1 VKENFGR
8 TELNGVDK
16 MKISQIMLLL
26 EKEMK
31 EADFSSKEKEE
42 QSRISSKVKK
52 EKLIAP
58 KSKKEDNKLSDKNKK
73 QKDEDALDAFDK
85 ELDRQKK
92 KKSKSND
99 DDNENGI
106 PDEEEYG
113 DELDP
118 DEIES
123 KIEDEEAEKS
133 EFHLEDAKS
142 FSKFMDLVNNFRAS
156 SSLRDNP
163 KVKEYFSK
171 MTEGEKQ
178 AICVFFSSL
187 EKVANFE
194 EDMDFKMPKTPKSW
208 GINISST
215 KSKEEKKEIENIKK
229 ASSGNEK
236 AEKEMSGT
244 IPIKVGS
251 TNEGRKFSIEQLLRE
266 VK

>member
-1 VKENFGR
+1 
-8 TELNGVDK
+8 

-215 KSKEEKKEIENIKK
+215 KSNEEKKEIENIKK

-236 AEKEMSGT
+236 AEKEMSST

-251 TNEGRKFSIEQLLRE
+251 TNEGRKFSIERLLRE

>member
-1 VKENFGR
+1 
-8 TELNGVDK
+8 

-31 EADFSSKEKEE
+31 EADFSGKEKEE
-42 QSRISSKVKK
+42 QSKISARVKK
-52 EKLIAP
+52 EKLVAP
-58 KSKKEDNKLSDKNKK
+58 NKSKSKKDDENK
-73 QKDEDALDAFDK
+73 QKRDEDALDAFDK
-85 ELDRQKK
+85 ELEKQ
-92 KKSKSND
+92 KSKKVSS
-99 DDNENGI
+99 DDNEKEI
-106 PDEEEYG
+106 PDEDEYS

-118 DEIES
+118 D
-123 KIEDEEAEKS
+123 KIEDEIEYEEAEKS

-163 KVKEYFSK
+163 KVKEYYSK
-171 MTEGEKQ
+171 LTEGEKQ
-178 AICVFFSSL
+178 SICIFFSSL

-194 EDMDFKMPKTPKSW
+194 EDLDFKMPKTPKSW

-236 AEKEMSGT
+236 AEKEMSST

-251 TNEGRKFSIEQLLRE
+251 TNESRKFSIDQLLRE

>member
-1 VKENFGR
+1 
-8 TELNGVDK
+8 

>member
-1 VKENFGR
+1 
-8 TELNGVDK
+8 

-31 EADFSSKEKEE
+31 ESDFSSKEKEE

-92 KKSKSND
+92 KKSSND
-99 DDNENGI
+99 DNDNEI
-106 PDEEEYG
+106 PDEEEYS

-123 KIEDEEAEKS
+123 DIEDEEAEKS

>member
-1 VKENFGR
+1 
-8 TELNGVDK
+8 

-31 EADFSSKEKEE
+31 EADLSGEEKIK
-42 QSRISSKVKK
+42 QSDIENVVKK
-52 EKLIAP
+52 EKLVAP
-58 KSKKEDNKLSDKNKK
+58 NKSKSKKDDKKK
-73 QKDEDALDAFDK
+73 QKRDEDALDAFDK
-85 ELDRQKK
+85 ELEKQ
-92 KKSKSND
+92 KSKKVSS
-99 DDNENGI
+99 DDNENEI
-106 PDEEEYG
+106 PDEDEYT

-118 DEIES
+118 DKIEDE
-123 KIEDEEAEKS
+123 IEDEEAEKS
-133 EFHLEDAKS
+133 EFHLEDANS
-142 FSKFMDLVNNFRAS
+142 FSKFMDLVNNFRAA

-163 KVKEYFSK
+163 KVKEYYSK
-171 MTEGEKQ
+171 LTEGEKQ
-178 AICVFFSSL
+178 SICIFFSSL

-194 EDMDFKMPKTPKSW
+194 EDLDFKMPKTPKSW

-236 AEKEMSGT
+236 AEKEMSST

-251 TNEGRKFSIEQLLRE
+251 TNESRKFSIDQLLRE

>member
-1 VKENFGR
+1 
-8 TELNGVDK
+8 

-31 EADFSSKEKEE
+31 EADFSGKEKEE
-42 QSRISSKVKK
+42 QSKISARVKK

-58 KSKKEDNKLSDKNKK
+58 KSKKDDNKLSDKKK
-73 QKDEDALDAFDK
+73 QKRDEDALDAFDK
-85 ELDRQKK
+85 ELEKQKRK
-92 KKSKSND
+92 KTSSDDEND
-99 DDNENGI
+99 NGI
-106 PDEEEYG
+106 PDEEEYS

-118 DEIES
+118 DEIEDE
-123 KIEDEEAEKS
+123 IEDEEEEKS
-133 EFHLEDAKS
+133 EFHLEDANS
-142 FSKFMDLVNNFRAS
+142 FSKFMDLVNNFRAA

-163 KVKEYFSK
+163 KVKEYYSK
-171 MTEGEKQ
+171 LTEGEKQ
-178 AICVFFSSL
+178 SICIFFSSL

-194 EDMDFKMPKTPKSW
+194 EDLDFKMPKTPKSW
-208 GINISST
+208 GINISSA

-236 AEKEMSGT
+236 AEKEMSNT

-251 TNEGRKFSIEQLLRE
+251 TNESRKFSIDQLLRE

>member
-1 VKENFGR
+1 
-8 TELNGVDK
+8 

-92 KKSKSND
+92 KKSSND
-99 DDNENGI
+99 DNDNEI
-106 PDEEEYG
+106 PDEEEYS

-123 KIEDEEAEKS
+123 DIEDEEAEKS

>member
-1 VKENFGR
+1 
-8 TELNGVDK
+8 
-16 MKISQIMLLL
+16 MLLL

-31 EADFSSKEKEE
+31 EADLSGTESTK
-42 QSRISSKVKK
+42 QRYISAEVKK
-52 EKLIAP
+52 KKLVAP
-58 KSKKEDNKLSDKNKK
+58 KSKKDDNKLSDKKK
-73 QKDEDALDAFDK
+73 QKRDEDALDAFDK
-85 ELDRQKK
+85 ELEKQKR
-92 KKSKSND
+92 KKSSSDDEND
-99 DDNENGI
+99 NGI
-106 PDEEEYG
+106 PDEEEYS

-118 DEIES
+118 DEIEDE
-123 KIEDEEAEKS
+123 IEDEEEEKS

-142 FSKFMDLVNNFRAS
+142 FSKFMDLVNNFRAA

-163 KVKEYFSK
+163 KVKEYYSK
-171 MTEGEKQ
+171 LTEGEKQ
-178 AICVFFSSL
+178 SICIFFSSL

-194 EDMDFKMPKTPKSW
+194 EDLDFKMPKTPKSW

-236 AEKEMSGT
+236 AEKEMSST

-251 TNEGRKFSIEQLLRE
+251 TNESRKFSIDQLLRE

>member
-1 VKENFGR
+1 VKENSGR

-31 EADFSSKEKEE
+31 EADFSSKEKKE
-42 QSRISSKVKK
+42 QSRISSKVKEENLK
-52 EKLIAP
+52 AP
-58 KSKKEDNKLSDKNKK
+58 KSKKEDNKLSDKKKK

-92 KKSKSND
+92 KKSSND
-99 DDNENGI
+99 DNDNEI
-106 PDEEEYG
+106 PDEEEYS

-123 KIEDEEAEKS
+123 EIEDEEAEKS

-178 AICVFFSSL
+178 AVCVFFSSL

-208 GINISST
+208 GINISSA
-215 KSKEEKKEIENIKK
+215 KSSEEKKEIENIKK

>member
-1 VKENFGR
+1 MKENFGK
-8 TELNGVDK
+8 TELSGADK

-42 QSRISSKVKK
+42 QSRISSKIKQ

-73 QKDEDALDAFDK
+73 QKDEDALDTFDK
-85 ELDRQKK
+85 ELEKRKK
-92 KKSKSND
+92 KKSQSD
-99 DDNENGI
+99 DDLNDNGI

-118 DEIES
+118 DEIENE
-123 KIEDEEAEKS
+123 IEDEEAEKS

-142 FSKFMDLVNNFRAS
+142 FSKFMDLVNNFRAA

-171 MTEGEKQ
+171 LTEGEKQ
-178 AICVFFSSL
+178 AVCVFFSSL

-236 AEKEMSGT
+236 AEKEMSNT

-251 TNEGRKFSIEQLLRE
+251 TNESRKFSIDQLLRE

>member
-1 VKENFGR
+1 
-8 TELNGVDK
+8 

-178 AICVFFSSL
+178 AVCVFFSSL